1 MKKLS
6 LLLVLLL
13 FAVLGVRS
21 QTNVVLPYTQDFSSL
36 SSGNTTTANG
46 SPTAVTTMPLGIDSV
61 YFAYE
66 AGGAIRIGDTANIEG
81 GFLTRPINTGAAVL
95 IKVTLKYVVLPEA
108 VASSNRTAYLVVT
121 YGGDNGF
128 FPLKKIR
135 HSWPVTAADFKTLTF
150 YLSTSSTPSPLKIM
164 TSSSSSFSLQTSV
177 FIDDLSIE
185 YACKVPDSLKITDI
199 MTNSAKLSFHEYDD
213 SVTSW
218 QYVIDT
224 ITKLHTPDPSTLTPV
239 TISSKSNIILSGLQE
254 NMGYQVFVRSM
265 CPTGAP
271 TDWSEAIEFK
281 TECSPVSTIIED
293 FNSYQTAL
301 EEGGSF
307 ARIIPDCWKTITPKN
322 NGIYPKLYKPSTSY
336 YGYNS
341 VAMVFSGKSPLY
353 AILPKIDTPLNGIIL
368 KFKLDKTDQ
377 RGGIFQV
384 GYMSDPKD
392 ASTFTAVANLN
403 NTEYRKM
410 VEKHVIF
417 TNVDDNSGANR
428 YIAFRYGDVGGVV
441 QPGNCEYVV
450 DDIEV
455 SPAPSC
461 LPVSNLAISNIT
473 SNSAEATFESSASS
487 WEYIL
492 STNGEINPDTVSA
505 SNRIAITTKNIAL
518 SNLNM
523 NTQYN
528 IWVRATCDSNDNSF
542 WSSIAF
548 RTECSAAKKGWSDDF
563 SSANEDTH
571 IPYCW
576 TRVLEKDNS
585 TSIYPEV
592 TSISAYGKG
601 KGLQFYTKGKSVLMM
616 ATPIF
621 DEDLS
626 RMQASFWLKN
636 DEGSNPATFE
646 VGVLKDLSD
655 TSTFVAIERIERDNE
670 LWEYY
675 DIPLTTAP
683 STHKYIALRMTNN
696 NRKSANYFFDEIKVD
711 TIPSCRRV
719 KNAKAFFIG
728 KDTVKITFDSSAAA
742 WQYALTDNININSA
756 EGLTAVDIANDT
768 IAIGNL
774 QPGKPYKV
782 WLRSRCDSNTY
793 SLWSMQPITF
803 ITACGEV
810 SKGWK
815 ESFDISD
822 ANSNPYCWTKIK
834 SYSSYPKVSAR
845 EGYLNKGSLMFMIGG
860 KNNQG
865 ATNLVA
871 SPKFFDADTLSNM
884 VVSFWLRFTN
894 VSNLSKFEVG
904 VMSDI
909 TDENSFMSLKDV
921 TPTTTNWTMFE
932 EALAN
937 VPSNYHY
944 IAFRMTKTSQTG
956 SPEYYL
962 DDIEVNK
969 NASCAR
975 PKDVAAHNIGTNT
988 ADISWLIGGSEVRWS
1003 LEYKKASSSNWTRVD
1018 NVAAS
1023 SYTISGLEANTSY
1036 NARVRAVCSPL
1047 DSSLW
1052 TYYTTFKTL
1061 CNIDSLPFVE
1071 DFSSSSSYVFPPS
1084 ECWGVYSAKASDI
1097 FAGGTM
1103 SQTSKQW
1110 TFSDNNRGIDSKKA
1124 IVNIHGTAVKSW
1136 LVTPVFAIDTNSNLE
1151 FDVAYTKNN
1160 SAEVADTSGIDDKFM
1175 VVISDDAGATWKS
1188 ENAIVW
1194 SNDGQPTGAFSLNGI
1209 PNIPTPISIPLS
1221 QYIGK
1226 NIKIGFYVE
1235 STRKNADND
1244 LHLDNIK
1251 VLKMSIVP
1259 PTVETLDA
1267 TDITDHSATLNKNVI
1282 QGTYPID
1289 DQDQGFVYQKVEVAG
1304 ALMTRI
1310 QNAHITGLTSGTK
1323 YKFWAYAIVEGEE
1336 YVGEVKTFTTL
1347 GVAPPKPTVTT
1358 GEATNVGYTTATLNS
1373 TIVADP
1379 SEPTT
1384 QRGWKYRKSSDTTWL
1399 ISFVPNL
1406 TDLTHDTEYSFRAFA
1421 STANYPIVEG
1431 STLTF
1436 KTKRHSAPTVKTKE
1450 AVIINCNEAKLGMN
1464 IAMGSETD
1472 IIEKGWWYR
1481 KVGEVDWI
1489 NTKVDHVKGLFQNT
1503 NYEFY
1508 AYVVTQNYPHNYGD
1522 TLRFTTP
1529 VCTNIDG
1536 VEYRLNIYPNPANEQ
1551 VTVYV
1556 DNLQNGAEVRIVDM
1570 LGKTVGSYSIAGG
1583 DNKVDIDLSAL
1594 AEGVYLVRIV
1604 SDNNIATE
1612 RLIINR

>member
-1 MKKLS
+1 MKKFNF
-6 LLLVLLL
+6 LLVLLL
-13 FAVLGVRS
+13 FAILSVHS
-21 QTNVVLPYTQDFSSL
+21 QTNVVLPYMQDFSSL

-46 SPTAVTTMPLGIDSV
+46 SPTAVTTKPLGIDSV

-66 AGGAIRIGDTANIEG
+66 AGGAIRIGDTGNVEG
-81 GFLTRPINTGAAVL
+81 GFVTSPINTGAAVL

-108 VASSNRTAYLVVT
+108 VADSNRTAYLVVT

-128 FPLKKIR
+128 LPLRKIR

-164 TSSSSSFSLQTSV
+164 TSSDNNLQTSV

-185 YACKVPDSLKITDI
+185 YMCKVPDSLKITDI
-199 MTNSAKLSFHEYDD
+199 TTNSAKLSFHEYDN

-224 ITKLHTPDPSTLTPV
+224 VTKLHTPDPSTLTPV
-239 TISSKSNIILSGLQE
+239 TISSNSNIILSGLQE
-254 NMGYQVFVRSM
+254 NTAYQIFVRSM

-301 EEGGSF
+301 EEGSGF
-307 ARIIPDCWKTITPKN
+307 DRIIPDCWKTITPKN

-353 AILPKIDTPLNGIIL
+353 AILPKIDTPLNGIML
-368 KFKLDKTDQ
+368 RFKLNKTDQ

-384 GYMSDPKD
+384 GYMSDPQD

-410 VEKHVIF
+410 IEKYVIF

-441 QPGNCEYVV
+441 QPSNYDYVV

-461 LPVSNLAISNIT
+461 MPVSKLAISNIT

-492 STNGEINPDTVSA
+492 STNKDINPDTVSA

-528 IWVRATCDSNDNSF
+528 IWVRATCDSINNSF
-542 WSSIAF
+542 WSSVAF
-548 RTECSAAKKGWSDDF
+548 RTECSAAKKGWSDNF
-563 SSANEDTH
+563 SSADEDTD

-576 TRVLEKDNS
+576 TRVLEKSNYTS
-585 TSIYPEV
+585 TYPEV
-592 TSISAYGKG
+592 TSTSAYGTG
-601 KGLQFYTKGKSVLMM
+601 KGLQFYARGKSVLMM

-626 RMQASFWLKN
+626 RMQVSFWLKN

-696 NRKSANYFFDEIKVD
+696 NRKSANYYVDEIKVD

-728 KDTVKITFDSSAAA
+728 NDTVKITFDSSAAA
-742 WQYALTDNININSA
+742 WQYAMTDNININSV
-756 EGLTAVDIANDT
+756 EGLTAVDVTNDT
-768 IAIGNL
+768 IVIGNL

-822 ANSNPYCWTKIK
+822 ANSNPYCWTKVK
-834 SYSSYPKVSAR
+834 SYSSYPEVSAR
-845 EGYLNKGSLMFMIGG
+845 EGYLNKGSLKFMIGG

-865 ATNLVA
+865 ATNLMA

-894 VSNLSKFEVG
+894 VSNSSKFEIG

-909 TDENSFMSLKDV
+909 SDENSFMSIKDV
-921 TPTTTNWTMFE
+921 TPTTTDWTMFE
-932 EALAN
+932 ESLAN
-937 VPSNYHY
+937 VPNNYHY
-944 IAFRMTKTSQTG
+944 IAFRMTKSAQTG

-962 DDIEVNK
+962 DDIEVNQ
-969 NASCAR
+969 NVSCAR
-975 PKDVAAHNIGTNT
+975 PKDIHAGNIGTNA
-988 ADISWLIGGSEVRWS
+988 ADISWLIGGSEVQWS

-1052 TYYTTFKTL
+1052 TYYTTFRTL
-1061 CNIDSLPFVE
+1061 CNIETLPFVE
-1071 DFSSSSSYVFPPS
+1071 DFSSSSSSVFPPS

-1103 SQTSKQW
+1103 SNTSKQW
-1110 TFSDNNRGIDSKKA
+1110 KFSNSNRGIDSKKS
-1124 IVNIHGTAVKSW
+1124 IINIYGTAVNSW
-1136 LVTPVFAIDTNSNLE
+1136 LVTPVFAIDTNSKLE
-1151 FDVAYTKNN
+1151 FDMAYTKNN
-1160 SAEVADTSGIDDKFM
+1160 SSEVADTSGIDDKFM

-1209 PNIPTPISIPLS
+1209 PNAATPISIPLS

-1226 NIKIGFYVE
+1226 NIKIGFYAE
-1235 STRKNADND
+1235 SSLSNADND
-1244 LHLDNIK
+1244 LHIDNIK

-1259 PTVETLDA
+1259 PTVETLAA
-1267 TDITDHSATLNKNVI
+1267 TDITDHSATLNKNVV

-1289 DQDQGFVYQKVEVAG
+1289 DQDQGFWYQAEITG
-1304 ALMTRI
+1304 ALKTRTT
-1310 QNAHITGLTSGTK
+1310 NANLTGLTSGTK
-1323 YKFWAYAIVEGEE
+1323 YNFWAYAIVEGVE
-1336 YVGEVKTFTTL
+1336 YVGEVMSFTTL
-1347 GVAPPKPTVTT
+1347 GVAPPMPTVTT
-1358 GEATNVGYTTATLNS
+1358 DAATNVEYSTATLNS

-1379 SEPTT
+1379 SEPTN

-1399 ISFVPNL
+1399 ISNVANL
-1406 TDLTHDTEYSFRAFA
+1406 TNLTHDTEYSFRAFA

-1431 STLTF
+1431 NTLTF
-1436 KTKRHSAPTVKTKE
+1436 RTKKHQAPKVKTSA
-1450 AVIINCNEAKLGMN
+1450 AVIINCNEAKLGMT
-1464 IAMGSETD
+1464 ITQGTETD
-1472 IIEKGWWYR
+1472 IIEKGWNYR

-1489 NTKVDHVKGLFQNT
+1489 NTKTDVVRGLFENT

-1508 AYVVTQNYPHNYGD
+1508 AYVVTQNYPRNYGD

-1529 VCTNIDG
+1529 VCNSIDG
-1536 VEYRLNIYPNPANEQ
+1536 VEYRLNIYPNPANDQ

-1594 AEGVYLVRIV
+1594 AEGIYLVRIV

>member
-1 MKKLS
+1 MKKFNF
-6 LLLVLLL
+6 LLVLLL
-13 FAVLGVRS
+13 FAVLSVHS
-21 QTNVVLPYTQDFSSL
+21 QTNVVLPYMQDFSSL
-36 SSGNTTTANG
+36 SSGNTTAANG
-46 SPTAVTTMPLGIDSV
+46 SPTAVTTKPLGIDSV

-66 AGGAIRIGDTANIEG
+66 AGGAIRIGDTGNVEG
-81 GFLTRPINTGAAVL
+81 GFVTSPINTGAAVL

-108 VASSNRTAYLVVT
+108 VADSNRTAYLVVT

-128 FPLKKIR
+128 LPLRKIR

-164 TSSSSSFSLQTSV
+164 TSSDNNLQTSV

-185 YACKVPDSLKITDI
+185 YMCKVPDSLKITDI
-199 MTNSAKLSFHEYDD
+199 TTNSAKLSFHEYDN
-213 SVTSW
+213 SVNSW

-224 ITKLHTPDPSTLTPV
+224 VTKLHTPDPSTLTPV
-239 TISSKSNIILSGLQE
+239 TISSNSNIILSGLQE
-254 NMGYQVFVRSM
+254 NTAYQIFVRSM
-265 CPTGAP
+265 CPTNAP
-271 TDWSEAIEFK
+271 TDWSEVIEFT

-353 AILPKIDTPLNGIIL
+353 AILPKIDTPLNGIML
-368 KFKLDKTDQ
+368 RFKLNKTDQ

-384 GYMSDPKD
+384 GYMSDPQD

-410 VEKHVIF
+410 IEKYVIF

-441 QPGNCEYVV
+441 QPSNYDYVV

-492 STNGEINPDTVSA
+492 STNKDITPDTVSA
-505 SNRIAITTKNIAL
+505 SNRMAITTKNTAL

-542 WSSIAF
+542 WSSVAF
-548 RTECSAAKKGWSDDF
+548 RTECSAAKKGWSDNF
-563 SSANEDTH
+563 SSADEDTD

-576 TRVLEKDNS
+576 TRVLEKSNYTS
-585 TSIYPEV
+585 TYPEV
-592 TSISAYGKG
+592 TSTSAYGTG
-601 KGLQFYTKGKSVLMM
+601 KGLQFYARGKSVLMM

-626 RMQASFWLKN
+626 RMQVSFWLKN
-636 DEGSNPATFE
+636 SENTNPAKFE
-646 VGVLKDLSD
+646 VGVLSNLAD
-655 TSTFVAIERIERDNE
+655 TSTFVAIERIERDDR

-683 STHKYIALRMTNN
+683 STHKYIALRMTNDN
-696 NRKSANYFFDEIKVD
+696 NKSADYYVDEIKVD

-728 KDTVKITFDSSAAA
+728 NDTVKITFDSSAAA
-742 WQYALTDNININSA
+742 WQYALTDNININSV
-756 EGLTAVDIANDT
+756 EGLTAVDVTNDT
-768 IAIGNL
+768 IVIGNL

-834 SYSSYPKVSAR
+834 SYSSYPKVSNG
-845 EGYLNKGSLMFMIGG
+845 EGYLNKGSLMFKIGG
-860 KNNQG
+860 ENNQG

-894 VSNLSKFEVG
+894 VSNSSKFEIG

-909 TDENSFMSLKDV
+909 SDENSFMSIKDV
-921 TPTTTNWTMFE
+921 TPTTTDWTMFE
-932 EALAN
+932 ESLAN
-937 VPSNYHY
+937 VPNNYHY
-944 IAFRMTKTSQTG
+944 IAFRMTKSAQTG

-962 DDIEVNK
+962 DDIEVNQ
-969 NASCAR
+969 NVSCAR
-975 PKDVAAHNIGTNT
+975 PKDIHAGNIGTNA
-988 ADISWLIGGSEVRWS
+988 ADISWLIGGSEVQWS
-1003 LEYKKASSSNWTRVD
+1003 LEYKKASSSRWTRVD

-1052 TYYTTFKTL
+1052 TYYTTFRTL
-1061 CNIDSLPFVE
+1061 CNIETLPFVE
-1071 DFSSSSSYVFPPS
+1071 DFSSSSSSVFPPS

-1103 SQTSKQW
+1103 SSTSKQW
-1110 TFSDNNRGIDSKKA
+1110 KFSNSNKGINSNKA
-1124 IVNIHGTAVKSW
+1124 IINIYGPAVKSW
-1136 LVTPVFAIDTNSNLE
+1136 LVTPVFPIDTNSKLE
-1151 FDVAYTKNN
+1151 FDMAYTKNN
-1160 SAEVADTSGIDDKFM
+1160 SSEVADTSGIDDKFM

-1226 NIKIGFYVE
+1226 NIKIGFYAE
-1235 STRKNADND
+1235 STLSNADND
-1244 LHLDNIK
+1244 LHIDNIK
-1251 VLKMSIVP
+1251 VSKMYIVP
-1259 PTVETLDA
+1259 PTVETLAA
-1267 TDITDHSATLNKNVI
+1267 TNITDHSATLNKNVV
-1282 QGTYPID
+1282 QGTFPID
-1289 DQDQGFVYQKVEVAG
+1289 DQDQGFWYQAEITG
-1304 ALMTRI
+1304 ALKTRTT
-1310 QNAHITGLTSGTK
+1310 NANLTGLTSGTK
-1323 YKFWAYAIVEGEE
+1323 YNFWAYAIVEGVE
-1336 YVGEVKTFTTL
+1336 YVGEVMSFTTL

-1358 GEATNVGYTTATLNS
+1358 DAATNVEYSTATLNS

-1384 QRGWKYRKSSDTTWL
+1384 QSGWKYRKSSDTTWL
-1399 ISFVPNL
+1399 ISNGANL
-1406 TDLTHDTEYSFRAFA
+1406 TNLTHDTEYSFFAFA

-1431 STLTF
+1431 NTLTF
-1436 KTKRHSAPTVKTKE
+1436 RTKKHQAPKVKTSA
-1450 AVIINCNEAKLGMN
+1450 AVIINCNEAKFGMT
-1464 IAMGSETD
+1464 ISQGTETD
-1472 IIEKGWWYR
+1472 IIEKGWNYR

-1489 NTKVDHVKGLFQNT
+1489 NTKTDVVRGLFQNT

-1508 AYVVTQNYPHNYGD
+1508 AYVVTQNYPRNYGD

-1529 VCTNIDG
+1529 VCNSIDG

-1570 LGKTVGSYSIAGG
+1570 LGKTVGSYSIGRG

-1594 AEGVYLVRIV
+1594 AEGIYLVRIV
-1604 SDNNIATE
+1604 SDNNIVTE